1 MRFFFIGLMVLCL
14 FFSCSDK
21 NETKIDVSE
30 IKVDFSIKRYDVDFY
45 NANAKTLP
53 NVKQKYPYLFPNEFT
68 DSLALAKINNKDEQE
83 LFAETQKIY
92 DDLLPLKNQ
101 LNSLFKHIK
110 YYNSRFKEPDI
121 VTLLS
126 NIDYESRVIY
136 ADSLLLISLD
146 VYLGKQHRFYADYP
160 KYIKENNTKEH
171 LVVDVANAIINKQ
184 VHPSNKRRFIDKMIF
199 EGKKMYLL
207 DLYLP
212 TISDQE
218 KIGYSSDKFNW
229 ANANEQQ
236 IWMYFIDRKILFST
250 DLNLNARF
258 LENAPFS
265 KFYMEQDNLSPGK
278 IGVWLGWQ
286 IVRSFMEKN
295 DVSLQEL
302 LKMNE
307 DEIFKKSNY
316 KPKK

>member
-1 MRFFFIGLMVLCL
+1 
-14 FFSCSDK
+14 
-21 NETKIDVSE
+21 
-30 IKVDFSIKRYDVDFY
+30 
-45 NANAKTLP
+45 
-53 NVKQKYPYLFPNEFT
+53 
-68 DSLALAKINNKDEQE
+68 
-83 LFAETQKIY
+83 
-92 DDLLPLKNQ
+92 
-101 LNSLFKHIK
+101 
-110 YYNSRFKEPDI
+110 
-121 VTLLS
+121 
-126 NIDYESRVIY
+126 
-136 ADSLLLISLD
+136 
-146 VYLGKQHRFYADYP
+146 
-160 KYIKENNTKEH
+160 
-171 LVVDVANAIINKQ
+171 
-184 VHPSNKRRFIDKMIF
+184 MIF

-207 DLYLP
+207 ELYLP

-250 DLNLNARF
+250 DSKLNARF

>member
-1 MRFFFIGLMVLCL
+1 
-14 FFSCSDK
+14 
-21 NETKIDVSE
+21 
-30 IKVDFSIKRYDVDFY
+30 
-45 NANAKTLP
+45 
-53 NVKQKYPYLFPNEFT
+53 
-68 DSLALAKINNKDEQE
+68 
-83 LFAETQKIY
+83 
-92 DDLLPLKNQ
+92 
-101 LNSLFKHIK
+101 
-110 YYNSRFKEPDI
+110 
-121 VTLLS
+121 
-126 NIDYESRVIY
+126 
-136 ADSLLLISLD
+136 
-146 VYLGKQHRFYADYP
+146 
-160 KYIKENNTKEH
+160 
-171 LVVDVANAIINKQ
+171 
-184 VHPSNKRRFIDKMIF
+184 MIF

-250 DLNLNARF
+250 DFNLNARF
-258 LENAPFS
+258 LENGPFS

>member
-1 MRFFFIGLMVLCL
+1 M
-14 FFSCSDK
+14 
-21 NETKIDVSE
+21 
-30 IKVDFSIKRYDVDFY
+30 
-45 NANAKTLP
+45 
-53 NVKQKYPYLFPNEFT
+53 
-68 DSLALAKINNKDEQE
+68 
-83 LFAETQKIY
+83 
-92 DDLLPLKNQ
+92 
-101 LNSLFKHIK
+101 
-110 YYNSRFKEPDI
+110 
-121 VTLLS
+121 
-126 NIDYESRVIY
+126 
-136 ADSLLLISLD
+136 
-146 VYLGKQHRFYADYP
+146 
-160 KYIKENNTKEH
+160 
-171 LVVDVANAIINKQ
+171 
-184 VHPSNKRRFIDKMIF
+184 
-199 EGKKMYLL
+199 
-207 DLYLP
+207 YLP
-212 TISDQE
+212 TISNQE

-258 LENAPFS
+258 LENGPFS

>member
-1 MRFFFIGLMVLCL
+1 
-14 FFSCSDK
+14 
-21 NETKIDVSE
+21 
-30 IKVDFSIKRYDVDFY
+30 
-45 NANAKTLP
+45 
-53 NVKQKYPYLFPNEFT
+53 
-68 DSLALAKINNKDEQE
+68 
-83 LFAETQKIY
+83 
-92 DDLLPLKNQ
+92 
-101 LNSLFKHIK
+101 
-110 YYNSRFKEPDI
+110 
-121 VTLLS
+121 
-126 NIDYESRVIY
+126 
-136 ADSLLLISLD
+136 
-146 VYLGKQHRFYADYP
+146 
-160 KYIKENNTKEH
+160 
-171 LVVDVANAIINKQ
+171 
-184 VHPSNKRRFIDKMIF
+184 MIF

-212 TISDQE
+212 TISNQE

-229 ANANEQQ
+229 AKANEQQ

-250 DLNLNARF
+250 DFNLNARF
-258 LENAPFS
+258 LENGPFS